1 MKYLTGI
8 VFLIFSFSVES
19 KLIQIVHINDLH
31 SYFTGHDDGR
41 GGYAKVKTVIDKLKN
56 DAAKKGIASIVL
68 DGGDFGEGTSFF
80 MVDKGVSSFKSLN
93 HLGVDVAVIG
103 NHDHM
108 LGVDVL
114 NQQIKAASEGF
125 YNPTKIVSANMV
137 QFKAGNNMVKPQ
149 VMLDVEGTKVSVI
162 GLSTPEAHFQY
173 TILPSFIAPPNKVA
187 KNEVAYAKEAGA
199 DLVVALTHL
208 GVKED
213 QKLAKKVAGIDVVI
227 GGHSHDRIEH
237 VIYQKNP
244 NGKQVPIVQAGA
256 HGLTVGSLI
265 MDVSHGKSKVVSY
278 KLHDVHR
285 HTKED
290 HHVKQFVAEAVQKRD
305 ELFGGKWDEVV
316 GESKIKLTGYENG
329 NAVIKNSCWGKHMAR
344 ISRKYTGTQVGI
356 HLAFFQG
363 VVKKPGK
370 VTYGDLVDNYP
381 HFSNFEEPGWKIASF
396 NAKGKFLK
404 VFIMAMVNLKHQVG
418 FDVDG
423 ITWKTHIIPRWIPAI
438 GGKKIPYK
446 FKVNGKK
453 LRKNKRYSVAFPHEI
468 GFVVQKMVGRF
479 VQKIFPGFRS
489 HNVYFWES
497 MEAYVRT
504 QSPIRCI

>member
-8 VFLIFSFSVES
+8 VVLIFSFSVES
-19 KLIQIVHINDLH
+19 KLIQIIHINDLH
-31 SYFTGHDDGR
+31 SYFTGHADGR
-41 GGYAKVKTVIDKLKN
+41 GGYAKVKTVIDKLRK
-56 DAAKKGIASIVL
+56 DAANKGISSIVL

-80 MVDKGVSSFKSLN
+80 MVDEGVSSFKSLN

-108 LGVDVL
+108 LGVNVL
-114 NQQIKAASEGF
+114 NQQIQKASVGF
-125 YNPTKIVSANMV
+125 SNPTKIVSANMV
-137 QFKAGNNMVKPQ
+137 QFKGKDSMVKDQ
-149 VMLDVEGTKVSVI
+149 VMLNVDGTKISVI

-173 TILPSFIAPPNKVA
+173 TILPSFIAPPNGAA
-187 KNEVAYAKEAGA
+187 KKEVQIAKEAGA
-199 DLVVALTHL
+199 DMIVALTHL
-208 GVKED
+208 GTKKDMKLVRKVK
-213 QKLAKKVAGIDVVI
+213 GIDVVI
-227 GGHSHDRIEH
+227 GGHSHDRIEK
-237 VIYQKNP
+237 VIYQKAP

-256 HGLTVGSLI
+256 HGLTVGSLV
-265 MDVSHGKSKVVSY
+265 MDVTNGKSKVVSY
-278 KLHDVHR
+278 KLHDVHK

-290 HHVKQFVAEAVQKRD
+290 HEVKEFVEETVDKRD
-305 ELFGGKWDEVV
+305 ELFNGKWDEVV

-404 VFIMAMVNLKHQVG
+404 IFIMAMVNLKDQVG

-453 LRKNKRYSVAFPHEI
+453 LRRNKRYSVAFPHEI

-504 QSPIRCI
+504 QSPIKCI